1 MGEVQAVEIMA
12 WDLNEEQKDF
22 LVKKISEFGNEKPDT
37 MQNKNGTF
45 NLEYCETDYMCW
57 GTRDMLVELK
67 KECRKRGIKK
77 IEIRWGIQQ
86 EIEMEEI

>member
-22 LVKKISEFGNEKPDT
+22 LVKKISEIGNEKPDIL
-37 MQNKNGTF
+37 QNKNGTF
-45 NLEYCETDYMCW
+45 NLEYGETDYMCW

-67 KECRKRGIKK
+67 KECEKRNIN
-77 IEIRWGIQQ
+77 IEIRWGIQE
-86 EIEMEEI
+86 EIEMEEV